1 MKIVIVG
8 AGEVGSH
15 LAKMLRREGGDV
27 TVIDSDEERLQKLA
41 QTADVATVLGH
52 PSSISTLKESGVSGA
67 DLFISVYPSTAQEV
81 NIVSALLAK
90 SLGAARVT
98 ARINDE
104 DYLNADNKLLF
115 KEMGIELL
123 FYPEKIAADEIVSCL
138 RSATPSDTMDFAHGK
153 LRISVF
159 KLDSESPVLDMKVG
173 EFAHQASAEGLYFRI
188 IAISRGEETIIPGA
202 DTTFHFNDLVY
213 TIALREG
220 VEPLMKYF
228 GKSGIQVQKV
238 MIFGGSSIAEMVAR
252 SLSQEMDSLKIVE
265 SDRERCRELVE
276 RLDSRVEVT
285 CGDGRNSDFLLEEGI
300 RDYDAFVALT
310 PSDETNVLAC
320 VVAKKLGVDRT
331 IAEVENIEYM
341 RLAEDMGVDTVINKK
356 LITAGRMFKF
366 TLSGRARFVRYMTGT
381 SAEVLEYT
389 VAPGSLI
396 TKNQLKDINFP
407 ENAII
412 GGVIRGNES
421 FIAVGHS
428 RIEPYDRVAV
438 FALGETVKEVDR
450 FFK

>member
-27 TVIDSDEERLQKLA
+27 TVIDSDAERLHKLS
-41 QTADVATVLGH
+41 QTADVATVQGN
-52 PSSISTLKESGVSGA
+52 PSSIATLKESGVAGA
-67 DLFISVYPSTAQEV
+67 DLFISVYPSFAQEV

-90 SLGAARVT
+90 SLGAAKVT

-123 FYPEKIAADEIVSCL
+123 FYPEKIAADEIVSCIK
-138 RSATPSDTMDFAHGK
+138 SSTPSDSMDFAHGR
-153 LRISVF
+153 LHITVF
-159 KLDSESPVLDMKVG
+159 KIDDESPVLDMKVG
-173 EFAHQASAEGLYFRI
+173 EFASQAASDGLQFRV
-188 IAISRGEETIIPGA
+188 IAISREDSTIIPGA
-202 DTTFHFNDLVY
+202 DTTFQWGDMVY
-213 TIALREG
+213 TIVLREG
-220 VEPLMKYF
+220 MESLMKYF
-228 GKSGIQVQKV
+228 GKSAVQIQKV
-238 MIFGGSSIAEMVAR
+238 MIFGGTPMAEMVAR
-252 SLSQEMDSLKIVE
+252 ALSHQLESIKIIE
-265 SDRERCRELVE
+265 SDKERCRELVE
-276 RLDSRVEVT
+276 RLDSRVEVA
-285 CGDGRNSDFLLEEGI
+285 CGDGRNSDFLLEENI

-310 PSDETNVLAC
+310 SGDETNVLSC
-320 VVAKKLGVDRT
+320 VVAKKLGISRT

-381 SAEVLEYT
+381 QAEVLEYT
-389 VAPGSLI
+389 AAPGSLI
-396 TKNQLKDINFP
+396 TKAPLKDLNFP
-407 ENAII
+407 ENALV
-412 GGVIRGNES
+412 GGVIRGSES
-421 FIAVGHS
+421 FIAVGTS
-428 RIEPYDRVAV
+428 QIEPYDRVAV
-438 FALGETVKEVDR
+438 FALGESVGDVDK